1 MEIGKLYKFS
11 NSDHVHYIRKSENDE
26 WKRAFGV
33 TSVLKYWGDPSAL
46 VNWAAN
52 QAVDYIKNDDGVQ
65 DICGSGV
72 HLQYWAEL
80 LEEART
86 AHTRTRDKAGE
97 KGTDVHGQ
105 LEIAMNQWID
115 RGMYGDHE
123 DSIVNKVMMWM
134 FENGIKPLK
143 SEMPVYSIDKF
154 YAGIADGVI
163 EKDGKKYILDFKTS
177 SSIQTKAF
185 IQCAAYSVAIKD
197 MKPDAVIDGVV
208 VVHIPKG
215 ASFNPEKNVYW
226 FYDLESLE
234 RAWLSIYDAYK
245 TDLTLQKLIKG

>member
-1 MEIGKLYKFS
+1 MEVGYKF
-11 NSDHVHYIRKSENDE
+11 DEKLHVHTFNG
-26 WKRAFGV
+26 KRMHGV
-33 TSVLKYWGDPSAL
+33 TSVLKFWGDPSAL

-52 QAVDYIKNDDGVQ
+52 QACDYIKDKSEEAVTGLFYTTNEILD
-65 DICGSGV
+65 
-72 HLQYWAEL
+72 
-80 LEEART
+80 EART
-86 AHTRTRDKAGE
+86 AHTRKRDKAGD
-97 KGTDVHGQ
+97 KGTEIHGQ

-115 RGMYGDHE
+115 RGMCGDSE

-245 TDLTLQKLIKG
+245 TDLTLQKLIKW